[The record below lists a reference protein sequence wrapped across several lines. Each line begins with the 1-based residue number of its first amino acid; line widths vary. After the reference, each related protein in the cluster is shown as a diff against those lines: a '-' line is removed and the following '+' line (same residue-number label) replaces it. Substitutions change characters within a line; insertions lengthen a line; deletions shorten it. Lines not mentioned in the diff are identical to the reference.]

1 MYFKIKVKLFYHQ
14 QCFEIFGA
22 NNVILNDC
30 YENDRQG
37 ELLQYFIIM
46 IFAYY
51 ISSGYKYNLGIYCHS
66 YKHF

>member
-1 MYFKIKVKLFYHQ
+1 MYFKIKVKGYHQ

-22 NNVILNDC
+22 KNVTVNC

-66 YKHF
+66 YKHC